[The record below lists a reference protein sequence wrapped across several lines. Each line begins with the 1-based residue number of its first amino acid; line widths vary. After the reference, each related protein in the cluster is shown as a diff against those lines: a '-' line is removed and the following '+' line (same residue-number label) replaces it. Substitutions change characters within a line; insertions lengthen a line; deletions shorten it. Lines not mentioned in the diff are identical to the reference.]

1 MLWNHL
7 KLDIINC
14 IKNCRKALIAV
25 ALIKKRSGKNMCN
38 CQYIETGTPI
48 CKADKRL
55 RNCNTSICCSFCPS
69 LEFCERVCGII
80 LFEQEY

>member
-1 MLWNHL
+1 
-7 KLDIINC
+7 
-14 IKNCRKALIAV
+14 
-25 ALIKKRSGKNMCN
+25 MCN